1 MNLQDTDFELFA
13 VPATFAQERKAL
25 DARWKELQREAHPDR
40 FASQGAA
47 AQRIAMQW
55 SVRVNEAYQRLKDPV
70 RRATY
75 LCDLNGAPIHA
86 EDNTAMPSDFLI
98 QQMEWREALDDAT
111 DALTLDAL
119 GAEVDA
125 ARRSALSSLDWL
137 IDEKGDHA
145 AAAQQV
151 RALMFIERFAQD
163 VEAKSDPLGQ

>member
-1 MNLQDTDFELFA
+1 
-13 VPATFAQERKAL
+13 
-25 DARWKELQREAHPDR
+25 
-40 FASQGAA
+40 
-47 AQRIAMQW
+47 
-55 SVRVNEAYQRLKDPV
+55 
-70 RRATY
+70 
-75 LCDLNGAPIHA
+75 
-86 EDNTAMPSDFLI
+86 MPSDFLI